1 MSAIELADYPALARA
16 AGRTRWLRLLAA
28 GLALGLAAIALL
40 VAPRGSAPSA
50 ALLPQGASGIV
61 VVDVSASISSDTY
74 ARIASTLERLR
85 RGGGA
90 AGLIL
95 FSDTAYQ
102 ALPPGTPVAELG
114 AFERFFQVNAP
125 TQPGFQP
132 QPPRS
137 PWTDQFSAGTR
148 ISTGLSLALN
158 VLQDDQLRKPVVL
171 LVSDLDDDAG
181 DLESLTSVALAYRRL
196 GVPIRVVGLNPS
208 PDDARFVQHLLP
220 QGGSLVQATLPG
232 EKRGGAEPTGLPVT
246 LIVVAL
252 ALAAVLAAYLAV
264 TERLRWRP
272 A

>member
-28 GLALGLAAIALL
+28 ALALGLAAIALL
-40 VAPRGSAPSA
+40 AAPSGSSPSE
-50 ALLPQGASGIV
+50 ALLPRGAAGIV
-61 VVDVSASISSDTY
+61 VVDVSASISWDTY
-74 ARIASTLERLR
+74 ARIASTLDRLR
-85 RGGGA
+85 RGGGT

-114 AFERFFQVNAP
+114 KFERFFQVNAP

-158 VLQDDQLRKPVVL
+158 VLQDERLQRPVVL

-181 DLESLTSVALAYRRL
+181 DLESLTSVALAYRQV

-208 PDDARFVQHLLP
+208 PDDARFIERLLP
-220 QGGSLVQATLPG
+220 KGGSVVPAALPG
-232 EKRGGAEPTGLPVT
+232 ERDGGTQTGVPVT
-246 LIVVAL
+246 LIAIAL
-252 ALAAVLAAYLAV
+252 ALAAALAAYLAV
-264 TERLRWRP
+264 TERLRWRS